1 MNSQHLSLKWDFEK
15 LDKYF
20 SEMLLR
26 IVLSF
31 DLIVKKLLV
40 KSRTFLRVG
49 EFYEEAKSNFQ

>member
-1 MNSQHLSLKWDFEK
+1 MLLGNTAQGPYVEN
-15 LDKYF
+15 F

-31 DLIVKKLLV
+31 DLSVKKFLL

-49 EFYEEAKSNFQ
+49 DFYKDAKSSFQ

>member
-1 MNSQHLSLKWDFEK
+1 
-15 LDKYF
+15 
-20 SEMLLR
+20 MLLR

-31 DLIVKKLLV
+31 DLSVKKFLV